1 MSQFVD
7 ILDAFES
14 ALALEREL
22 GTLAVEIDPAILRG
36 QVAIAQEAKPS
47 LVVEEKPKEAGVP
60 VIKNSAP
67 APVATPVAPPI
78 PAPPAA
84 TPVAPPSKGYVVE
97 GKTDK
102 PDFLF
107 VIKKFSLPAA
117 EVLFTKMVAAM
128 GYSLDDVCVVRLDSI
143 AKKIE
148 VAEGALLSN
157 VVKRVS
163 PRVIFMFDADVVFSI
178 FPGKNLH
185 RNTWEMY
192 NDIPVV
198 CTHSPEFI
206 ERLNTPNNVAGTN
219 KLKGEV
225 WGVLQGGL
233 QKIGKTPPQR

>member
-7 ILDAFES
+7 ILDVFES

-36 QVAIAQEAKPS
+36 QVVIAQEAKPS
-47 LVVEEKPKEAGVP
+47 LVVEEKPKVAGVP
-60 VIKNSAP
+60 VLKNSAP
-67 APVATPVAPPI
+67 APVATPVAPP
-78 PAPPAA
+78 
-84 TPVAPPSKGYVVE
+84 SKGYAVE

-128 GYSLDDVCVVRLDSI
+128 GYSLNDVCVVRLDSI

-157 VVKRVS
+157 VVKRIS

-178 FPGKNLH
+178 FPGRNLH